1 MHTFTIPSAVF
12 RAVASFRPKGHVRY
26 YLNGVLLEVTPSGNM
41 YLVAT
46 NGHAICV
53 ADLGKLRTTSVE
65 PGQYIEPFR
74 FIIDAQ
80 LSNAVEIL
88 ESAKNA
94 ELEFEIPGPQST
106 TINATIKSLKKG
118 SQTIICKGIEGK
130 YPDWQRVVNSYKK
143 PLPSWQIPANTEQKT
158 KSPQVYIHPDYVKLI
173 DSAAKYLRG
182 IGKDKDASVFI
193 QPGET
198 ETSLTC
204 AKLDN
209 GGYVWAYVMPVR
221 VDTDKFIDPPSYS

>member
-1 MHTFTIPSAVF
+1 MNTFTIPSAVF
-12 RAVASFRPKGHVRY
+12 RAVASFRPKGDIRY
-26 YLNGVLLEVTPSGNM
+26 YLNGVLLEVTPKNNM

-53 ADLGKLRTTSVE
+53 ADLGKLRTSTSVE

-80 LSNAVEIL
+80 LSEAVEIL

-94 ELEFEIPGPQST
+94 ELEFEIPGPKST

-118 SQTIICKGIEGK
+118 SQTIICKGIEGN
-130 YPDWQRVVNSYKK
+130 YPDWQRVVHSYKK
-143 PLPSWQIPANTEQKT
+143 PLPFDVPQKHT
-158 KSPQVYIHPDYVKLI
+158 QVYIHPDYVKI
-173 DSAAKYLRG
+173 VDSAAKCLQG
-182 IGKDKDASVFI
+182 IGKDKDANVFI

-198 ETSLTC
+198 TTSLTC
-204 AKLDN
+204 AKLDKE
-209 GGYVWAYVMPVR
+209 GYVWAYVMPVR